1 LATQTIRKS
10 SQAGIGYSVVELN
23 DVRHVF
29 AAAVPRR
36 GLTLRQQA
44 DDALRTIEAV
54 IQEEGTRGSIVH
66 QAVFVPSVNLIDE
79 CRQIMRDFYG
89 KEMPATSYVPQPPC
103 EGKLLAIEALG
114 IGRDPRPAPTS
125 GYPPG
130 APGEVQIERI
140 SEQLVIARHNHIA
153 WCHCAEVVPRSDN
166 GNGNDSVYEAS
177 LDCFQQIRELL
188 GSVNIPIDEVVRTWL
203 YLGGIVE
210 DEGPTQRYKELNRAR
225 TDFFEDIHFL
235 TDRLPQ
241 PEKGSGTFCAQ
252 PGTERSLVAGPS
264 GKRFPTP
271 FPASTGIGTEG
282 RRVMMSAIAL
292 ATDRKDIVA
301 VPLENPRQTSAF
313 DYAEHYSPKTPKF
326 SRAMALSCGN
336 YATIFVSGTAS
347 ITNSETRH
355 VGDAVA
361 QTHETLDNIEALIC
375 EDNLCHHGLSG
386 LGATLDGLGLV
397 RVYIKREA
405 DYAKIR
411 AACEKRLGELPTIYA
426 LADVCRPDLLV
437 EIEGIAFSHK
447 GPTPPSVGNSPHL
460 HSVPVDDL
468 NRVGGVL
475 R

>member
-1 LATQTIRKS
+1 MATHTIRKS
-10 SQAGIGYSVVELN
+10 SQAGIGYSAVDLN

-54 IQEEGTRGSIVH
+54 IQEQGTRGSIVH
-66 QAVFVPSVNLIDE
+66 QAVFVPNVNLIDE
-79 CRQIMRDFYG
+79 CRQIIHDFYG
-89 KEMPATSYVPQPPC
+89 KELPATSYIPQPPC

-114 IGRDPRPAPTS
+114 IGR
-125 GYPPG
+125 GL
-130 APGEVQIERI
+130 GEVEIERV
-140 SEQLVIARHNHIA
+140 SEQLVIARHNHIS
-153 WCHCAEVVPRSDN
+153 WCHCAEVVPQN
-166 GNGNDSVYEAS
+166 GKGDGSVYDAS
-177 LDCFQQIRELL
+177 LDAFQQIRTLL
-188 GSVNIPIDEVVRTWL
+188 GSVNIRLDQVIRTWL

-235 TDRLPQ
+235 TDRLP
-241 PEKGSGTFCAQ
+241 
-252 PGTERSLVAGPS
+252 PS
-264 GKRFPTP
+264 RNGRV

-336 YATIFVSGTAS
+336 YATILVSGTAS

-361 QTHETLDNIEALIC
+361 QTHETLDNIGALIS
-375 EDNLCHHGLSG
+375 EDNLCHHGLPG
-386 LGATLDGLGLV
+386 LGASLEGLGLV
-397 RVYIKREA
+397 RVYIKRAE
-405 DYAKIR
+405 DYANVR

-426 LADVCRPDLLV
+426 MADVCRPDLLV
-437 EIEGIAFSHK
+437 EIEGIAFSHRS
-447 GPTPPSVGNSPHL
+447 PTPLPAGNSPHF
-460 HSVPVDDL
+460 HKVSADEPSHF
-468 NRVGGVL
+468 GGAS